1 MERVRLCGIIIN
13 VIQAS
18 VYSCPTFDWQQITLN
33 MIHFFEGEDEE
44 VVGGEDEDEDAMP
57 GADVDEEEDEAA
69 E

>member
-1 MERVRLCGIIIN
+1 
-13 VIQAS
+13 
-18 VYSCPTFDWQQITLN
+18 